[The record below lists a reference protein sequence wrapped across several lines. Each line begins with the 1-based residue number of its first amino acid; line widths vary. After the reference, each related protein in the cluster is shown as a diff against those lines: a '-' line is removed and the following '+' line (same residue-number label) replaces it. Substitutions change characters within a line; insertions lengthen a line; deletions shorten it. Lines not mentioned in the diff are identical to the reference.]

1 MWRPLWGW
9 VRVEEE
15 EDHIIFQAGL
25 VVLQV
30 LKSELLNPIGVAIT
44 NLT

>member
-30 LKSELLNPIGVAIT
+30 LKSEPLDPIGVVIT